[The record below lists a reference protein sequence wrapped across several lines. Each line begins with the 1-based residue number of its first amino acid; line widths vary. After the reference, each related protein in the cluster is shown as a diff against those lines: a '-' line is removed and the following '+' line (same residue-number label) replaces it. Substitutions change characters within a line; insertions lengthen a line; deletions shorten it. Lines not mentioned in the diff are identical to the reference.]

1 MFQFYHGFM
10 IFKIQNV
17 KTSLFFKIHIS
28 KNSSFFK
35 IHCKFRLSEVAKIA

>member
-1 MFQFYHGFM
+1 M